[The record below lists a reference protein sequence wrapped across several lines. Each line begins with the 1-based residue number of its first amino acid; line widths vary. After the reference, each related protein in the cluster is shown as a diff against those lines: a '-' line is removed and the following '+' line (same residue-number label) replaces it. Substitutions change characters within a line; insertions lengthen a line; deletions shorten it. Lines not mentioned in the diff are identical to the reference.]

1 MSPHD
6 SPPPANPDIKREL
19 KKYLLAL
26 PARSFEF
33 YDATSRGASKRM
45 ASRRVDAP
53 REEDPEDN
61 HHQGGQQHQHQHSD
75 QDQLGLRVAKIH
87 GPPQA
92 EALRDKH
99 RRIVGIVVKEACIPV
114 PIIIA
119 ENGVGALTI
128 SGCARFCPGTLRMP
142 EQYEDD
148 GNQHS
153 THQQENGP
161 GQVHRCSSFNA
172 RRG

>member
-1 MSPHD
+1 
-6 SPPPANPDIKREL
+6 
-19 KKYLLAL
+19 
-26 PARSFEF
+26 
-33 YDATSRGASKRM
+33 M

-99 RRIVGIVVKEACIPV
+99 RRIVGIVVKDASIPV

-119 ENGVGALTI
+119 ENVVGALTI
-128 SGCARFCPGTLRMP
+128 SACARFCPGTLRMP
-142 EQYEDD
+142 EQDEDED
-148 GNQHS
+148 HQES
-153 THQQENGP
+153 THQREKEP
-161 GQVHRCSSFNA
+161 HVHRCSSFKA
-172 RRG
+172 GRC